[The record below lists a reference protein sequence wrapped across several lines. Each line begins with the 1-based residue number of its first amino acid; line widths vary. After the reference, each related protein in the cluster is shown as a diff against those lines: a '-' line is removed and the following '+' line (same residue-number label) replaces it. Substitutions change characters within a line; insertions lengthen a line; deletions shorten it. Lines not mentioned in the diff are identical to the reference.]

1 MTKRERQAAI
11 MEMLMQQNQ
20 LSVSYMSAEL
30 KVSSVTIRKD
40 LLELEAERK
49 LYRSHGKAVM
59 INPYE
64 NTVQNTKERLCVD
77 EKRLIG
83 RMAAGMISTNDSV
96 MLACGTTVSAL
107 ARVIDGDKPIT
118 VVTSSLQ
125 VAETLSRHKN
135 VQIIQMGGIIRHG
148 SMSVVGSYAEA
159 ILRDFFCSKLF
170 IGVEGIDVEF
180 GISTTDIREAGLT
193 RRMMSSAR
201 KTIVLADS
209 TKFGRRGFSKICD
222 MSEVD
227 LIITDSH
234 VKPAIVKQ
242 IEEMGVEV
250 VIATDELVDS
260 LGDNE

>member
-1 MTKRERQAAI
+1 MTKRERHAAI

-20 LSVSYMSAEL
+20 LSVSYMSEVL

-49 LYRSHGKAVM
+49 LYRSYGKAVL

-64 NTVQNTKERLCVD
+64 NPVQNSKERLCID

-83 RMAAGMISTNDSV
+83 RLAASMISTNDSV
-96 MLACGTTVSAL
+96 IMACGTTINAL
-107 ARVIDGDKPIT
+107 SRVIDGDKPMT

-125 VAETLSRHKN
+125 VAETLSRHKM
-135 VQIIQMGGIIRHG
+135 VQIIQMGGILRHG
-148 SMSVVGSYAEA
+148 SMSVVGSYAES
-159 ILRDFFCSKLF
+159 ILRDFYCSKLF

-180 GISTTDIREAGLT
+180 GITTTDIREASLN
-193 RRMMSSAR
+193 RRMMHSAQ

-222 MSEVD
+222 MSDVD

-234 VKPAIVKQ
+234 VKPAVVKQ
-242 IEEMGVEV
+242 IEEMGVEM

>member
-1 MTKRERQAAI
+1 MTKRERHAAI
-11 MEMLMQQNQ
+11 MEMLVQQNQ
-20 LSVSYMSAEL
+20 LSVSYMSEEL
-30 KVSSVTIRKD
+30 GVSSVTIRKD
-40 LLELEAERK
+40 LIELETERK
-49 LYRSHGKAVM
+49 LYRSHGKAVL

-64 NTVQNTKERLCVD
+64 QPIQNTKERLCVD

-83 RMAAGMISTNDSV
+83 NLAASMISTNDSV
-96 MLACGTTVSAL
+96 MLACGSTVNAL
-107 ARVIDGDKPIT
+107 SRAIDGSKAMT

-125 VAETLSRHKN
+125 VAETLSRHKA

-180 GISTTDIREAGLT
+180 GITTTDIREASLS
-193 RRMMSSAR
+193 RRMMRSAQ
-201 KTIVLADS
+201 KTIVIADS

-222 MSEVD
+222 MTDVD

-234 VKPAIVKQ
+234 VKPTIVKQ
-242 IEEMGVEV
+242 IEEMGVEM
-250 VIATDELVDS
+250 VIATDELVAS